1 VIDKDQ
7 NFESDCRDD
16 DKWETVYEGRFREPE
31 NDGKITLRQ
40 WDMFIYKAAFLDGIR
55 DYMV

>member
-1 VIDKDQ
+1 
-7 NFESDCRDD
+7 
-16 DKWETVYEGRFREPE
+16 VYEGRFREPE